1 MVAASVGAG
10 FPDGVG
16 EFVDQAAAGGQ
27 FLPQLPASAVA
38 GCLEVFEA
46 DAGRGQFR
54 DTATHRNVPWWNTRP
69 TRLSSPIR
77 GRLLSS
83 G

>member
-1 MVAASVGAG
+1 MVAASGRDG

-46 DAGRGQFR
+46 DAGPRPVPG
-54 DTATHRNVPWWNTRP
+54 HRHAQERAVVEHPP
-69 TRLSSPIR
+69 DPA
-77 GRLLSS
+77 LLPD
-83 G
+83 